1 MNRKNILKIFK
12 LILMIAVIIICIG
25 IIIYLLPVMKNLS
38 TTEGQEAFKN
48 QVASSGL
55 VGMLSLFGL
64 QLAQIFLIII
74 PGEPI
79 EILAGMCYGAF
90 WGTIFI
96 LISAFINLGITI
108 FSFGNDNLNKIMK
121 KSLFVLM
128 FEVFILNYFLAFGV
142 ETGGFLGFLSLIGIY
157 YIYLDKNILFSY
169 NSSNSSD

>member
-79 EILAGMCYGAF
+79 EILAGMCYGALC
-90 WGTIFI
+90 GTIFI
-96 LISAFINLGITI
+96 LI
-108 FSFGNDNLNKIMK
+108 GNGDVVMR
-121 KSLFVLM
+121 KSP
-128 FEVFILNYFLAFGV
+128 
-142 ETGGFLGFLSLIGIY
+142 
-157 YIYLDKNILFSY
+157 
-169 NSSNSSD
+169 SDV